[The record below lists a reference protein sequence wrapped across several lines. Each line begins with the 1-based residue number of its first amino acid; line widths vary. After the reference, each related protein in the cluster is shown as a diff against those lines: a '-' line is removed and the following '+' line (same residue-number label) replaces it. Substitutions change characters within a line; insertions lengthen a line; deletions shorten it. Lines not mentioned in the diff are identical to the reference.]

1 MVNSFFKLT
10 PQNNSTIQ
18 DKFPEISIDLIKMRS
33 NKFNNIKLFVD
44 NKKVP
49 FEFINNKLSYIPQK
63 KLHSGKHH
71 VKVIT
76 TKDNKNLHKIKW
88 CFYIK
93 KNRCKRKHRSS
104 KVNYKFYF
112 GVPHAHTSYSTGKG
126 IPIIAFKHA
135 LDNNIDF
142 LIITDHCGSLCK
154 THKGKNHKQSS
165 WELTKNQAYDFNKKN
180 TNFLAMRGF
189 EVSSNHFGDFN
200 VLGSNTCYRPKI
212 KDFHHFLNWLNTQKN
227 CIVSINH
234 PHKYIESFNYNLELD
249 KFINFIE
256 VGNGILGSK
265 YLNGEKYYYKLLD
278 KGWHL
283 GAINGQDNHKL
294 NWGDSDNLTVILS
307 SSLKE
312 QDFFEALKNRRT
324 YSSESKSLKLHV
336 SANNH
341 SLGSILPKDKKIF
354 FNIKGEDKKNSIKKV
369 ELICNNGTILKSK
382 TFSNKSKF
390 KWDFCIPYEKNKWY
404 VIKITHENN
413 LCAICSAFF
422 TEKN

>member
-18 DKFPEISIDLIKMRS
+18 NKSPEISITLLKMRS
-33 NKFNNIKLFVD
+33 NNFNNIKLFVD

-49 FEFINNKLSYIPQK
+49 FKFINNKLTYISEK
-63 KLHSGKHH
+63 IFHSGKHH
-71 VKVIT
+71 VKVT
-76 TKDNKNLHKIKW
+76 TTDNKGNVNKIKW

-93 KNRCKRKHRSS
+93 KNKSKKRHKLHKKKYHS
-104 KVNYKFYF
+104 YF
-112 GVPHAHTSYSTGKG
+112 GVPHSHTSYSTGKG
-126 IPIIAFKHA
+126 IPSMAFKHA

-142 LIITDHCGSLCK
+142 LIITDHCSSLCK
-154 THKGKNHKQSS
+154 THKKNKSKKSQ
-165 WELTKNQAYDFNKKN
+165 WNLTENQAYDFNKNN

-200 VLGSNTCYRPKI
+200 VFGSKNCYKSKI
-212 KDFHHFLNWLNTQKN
+212 KDFKDFLQWLNTQKN

-256 VGNGILGSK
+256 VGNGTLGGK

-283 GAINGQDNHKL
+283 GAINGQDNHKF
-294 NWGDSDNLTVILS
+294 NWGDSDNLTVVLS
-307 SSLKE
+307 NSLKE
-312 QDFFEALKNRRT
+312 CDFFDALKNRRT
-324 YSSESKSLKLHV
+324 YSSESRSLKLNV
-336 SANNH
+336 KANNH
-341 SLGSILPKDKKIF
+341 FLGSILPKDKKIF
-354 FNIKGEDKKNSIKKV
+354 FTIKGEDKKNPIKKIQ
-369 ELICNNGTILKSK
+369 LISNNCKILSSK

-390 KWDFCIPYEKNKWY
+390 KWDFCVPYEKNKWY
-404 VIKITHENN
+404 VIKITHKNN
-413 LCAICSAFF
+413 RCTICSSFF
-422 TEKN
+422 TKNN